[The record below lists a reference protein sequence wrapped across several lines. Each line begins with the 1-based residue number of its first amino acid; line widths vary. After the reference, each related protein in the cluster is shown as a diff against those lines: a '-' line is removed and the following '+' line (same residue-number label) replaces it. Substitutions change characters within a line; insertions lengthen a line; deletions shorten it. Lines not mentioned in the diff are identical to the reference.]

1 MLNPYNQWQ
10 AVANYEEKCMTLIK
24 KYILVFS
31 LFLLFPINF
40 SEASTNQYGAK
51 FDDTIPLKQ
60 ISYILESE
68 DINGKIFSFQ
78 GIISAQCK
86 GDGCWFKLKDNTRE
100 VLVDLKPYDFRT
112 PMGIVGR
119 KVKLNGQVITEDGKV
134 KVDAISI
141 IILE

>member
-1 MLNPYNQWQ
+1 
-10 AVANYEEKCMTLIK
+10 MTLIK
-24 KYILVFS
+24 KYIMIFS
-31 LFLLFPINF
+31 LFLLFPISF
-40 SEASTNQYGAK
+40 SEANTNQYGSK

-60 ISYILESE
+60 ISYIFESA

-78 GIISAQCK
+78 GIMTAQCE
-86 GDGCWFKLKDNTRE
+86 GDGCWFMLKDSTGE

-112 PMGIVGR
+112 PLGIVGT
-119 KVKLNGQVITEDGKV
+119 KVKLNGRVNTEVSKV